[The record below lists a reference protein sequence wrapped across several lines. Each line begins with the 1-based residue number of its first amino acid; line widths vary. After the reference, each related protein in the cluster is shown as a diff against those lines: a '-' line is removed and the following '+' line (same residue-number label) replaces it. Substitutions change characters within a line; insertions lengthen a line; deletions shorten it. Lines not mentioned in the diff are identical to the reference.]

1 MSVAYSASVCA
12 GRATYFG
19 REMFGDGAL
28 VGGVCGEVAEGI
40 SVLRVFRIHSA
51 LSLAS
56 HTAYRR
62 RKRTEVRKSG
72 YTYFYSKE
80 FGDRILVRS
89 VQREVV
95 LGRVLQVVLG

>member
-1 MSVAYSASVCA
+1 MRA

-51 LSLAS
+51 LSPAS
-56 HTAYRR
+56 HLTHSLQ
-62 RKRTEVRKSG
+62 KT
-72 YTYFYSKE
+72 
-80 FGDRILVRS
+80 
-89 VQREVV
+89 RENR
-95 LGRVLQVVLG
+95 G